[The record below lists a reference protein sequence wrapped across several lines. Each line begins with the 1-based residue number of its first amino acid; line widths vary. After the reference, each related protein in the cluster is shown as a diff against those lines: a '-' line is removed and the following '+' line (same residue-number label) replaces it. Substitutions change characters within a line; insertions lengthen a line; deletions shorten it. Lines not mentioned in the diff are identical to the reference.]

1 MSLLLGT
8 FRGVSARE
16 RRTVTKAASPRPKI
30 HPRRTACLG
39 HTCGVMNRMTPESDD
54 SLSWLGAAVDEAIP
68 PQLRLEWDRHVARAP
83 VLVARQGIFTE
94 HGRAFAYQL
103 SFRSPGHRLENP
115 SAWSARQHEEATA
128 HVLDATFG
136 RADLEDVA
144 QGRLLFVRCPRAYLV
159 GELRVPHRPDRLVI
173 EVSDSVDPAVIERQL
188 LPLVDFVKIDVR
200 DLDVEGRPVVRA
212 ARSYGALVVGEYV
225 ERPEQLQHARELG
238 VNLFQGNLLER
249 AGVLDRADAR
259 PVVP

>member
-1 MSLLLGT
+1 
-8 FRGVSARE
+8 
-16 RRTVTKAASPRPKI
+16 
-30 HPRRTACLG
+30 
-39 HTCGVMNRMTPESDD
+39 MNRMTPESDD
-54 SLSWLGAAVDEAIP
+54 SLSRLGAAVDEAIP

-115 SAWSARQHEEATA
+115 SAWNARQHEEATA

-173 EVSDSVDPAVIERQL
+173 EVSDSVDPAVIGGIRRLRAQGFRIALPNFTNVPSERQL

-225 ERPEQLQHARELG
+225 ERPDQLQHARELG